1 MEKRE
6 RKMSEPQQIL
16 LPAKISKGM
25 FGNERWIRI
34 PPPTPYY
41 EPSINGW
48 VAEEM
53 VVEGPDPEHNDQHG
67 EHSGFVRA
75 TILRRVDREGV
86 EGFLVAL
93 GGDLNHSDG
102 VFFPVEYLRK
112 HEVEIPQ

>member
-1 MEKRE
+1 
-6 RKMSEPQQIL
+6 MSESQQIL

-25 FGNERWIRI
+25 FRNERWIRI

-53 VVEGPDPEHNDQHG
+53 VVEDPGPKHNDEKG
-67 EHSGFVRA
+67 EHSGFVTA
-75 TILRRVDREGV
+75 TVLGKVVREGV

-112 HEVEIPQ
+112 HEVEIPK